1 MCSLSPRAI
10 LAGGWAVFELYAYP
24 GYMSWDSMTQL
35 AQARRGIYTDD
46 HPPAM
51 AALWRV
57 LELVVTGPLPM
68 LLLGS
73 IPFVIGLYV
82 LLSRVMA
89 SRAAAIATVLLLW
102 FPPIG
107 TVIAAIY
114 KDTLMASLLVAGTA
128 LLVSERRRMHT
139 WGLVLISAATAM
151 RYNAIAATLP
161 IVVLLYRFRGLVGWR
176 RYAIAAT
183 AWLAVTAAAM
193 GVNAVLADRA
203 MHYWYRTHAL
213 MDIAGT
219 LNYARDY
226 SDDEV
231 ARLLDGVPLAHRD
244 RVQERFREGYQPVDF
259 RQLDR
264 GPMQI
269 FVAPQTETERIAV
282 ARAWRDVIHDNL
294 GAYLH
299 YRWDNFA
306 MLLRLD
312 HRVYDNAP
320 ITFVLRWH
328 EEADFIGHDLEPGRI
343 QRELLEVNRLI
354 SRTPL
359 FDPYPY
365 ALLAL
370 ALLAFA
376 LRDRLIA
383 ALLLSG
389 LAYEG
394 AWFLLAPTAD
404 YRYSHWMITCTLVAA
419 VMLVAKRMSRSGS

>member
-1 MCSLSPRAI
+1 
-10 LAGGWAVFELYAYP
+10 
-24 GYMSWDSMTQL
+24 
-35 AQARRGIYTDD
+35 
-46 HPPAM
+46 
-51 AALWRV
+51 
-57 LELVVTGPLPM
+57 
-68 LLLGS
+68 
-73 IPFVIGLYV
+73 
-82 LLSRVMA
+82 
-89 SRAAAIATVLLLW
+89 VLLLW

-128 LLVSERRRMHT
+128 LLLSERSRRHV
-139 WGLVLISAATAM
+139 WGLVLIGGATAM

-161 IVVLLYRFRGLVGWR
+161 IVVLLYQFRALVGWR
-176 RYAIAAT
+176 RYATAAI
-183 AWLAVTAAAM
+183 AWLAITAAAM
-193 GVNAVLADRA
+193 GVNSVLADRA

-231 ARLLDGVPLAHRD
+231 ARLLDGVPLAHLDHVQD
-244 RVQERFREGYQPVDF
+244 RLRAGYQPVDF

-269 FVAPQTETERIAV
+269 FIPAQTDAERVAV
-282 ARAWRDVIHDNL
+282 ARAWRDVIHDNPA
-294 GAYLH
+294 AYLH
-299 YRWDNFA
+299 YRWDNFV

-328 EEADFIGHDLEPGRI
+328 EEADFIGHDLEPGRV
-343 QRELLEVNRLI
+343 QRALLEANRLI
-354 SRTPL
+354 SRTRL

-365 ALLAL
+365 VLLAL
-370 ALLAFA
+370 VLLVFA
-376 LRDRLIA
+376 RRDRLIA

-394 AWFLLAPTAD
+394 AWFVLAPTAD
-404 YRYSHWMITCTLVAA
+404 FRYSQWMITCTMVAA
-419 VMLVAKRMSRSGS
+419 VMLVARRLSRSGS